1 MSDQSKYVNTFIEN
15 SVGMIHEYV
24 SLVLQLKTQA
34 KLAEDMLA
42 ERNAIVSS
50 LEQQIN
56 EFKTELENSR
66 NELHQTISNSNEQV
80 NQSRADSSKWEQE
93 YNSMKAR
100 VEHLD
105 TFVNQVNEMKQM
117 LIDKNKEIEDL
128 QKKIE
133 NLSKKNSKTLAPK
146 VVINTL
152 NKREDSLVME
162 EQEPDKND
170 DF

>member
-42 ERNAIVSS
+42 DRNAIVSS
-50 LEQQIN
+50 LEQQVN
-56 EFKTELENSR
+56 EFRTELENSR
-66 NELHQTISNSNEQV
+66 SELSRTITHSNEQV
-80 NQSRADSSKWEQE
+80 NQSRADSSKWENE
-93 YNSMKAR
+93 YNAMKAR

-105 TFVNQVNEMKQM
+105 TFANQVNEMKQM

-128 QKKIE
+128 QKKID
-133 NLSKKNSKTLAPK
+133 NLSKKQTKPSAPK
-146 VVINTL
+146 LPLEKKDTF
-152 NKREDSLVME
+152 LVMK
-162 EQEPDKND
+162 EPKDEND